1 MTPLRLAGLRDLYD
15 LPIDEIIDARAP
27 SEYAEDHLPGA
38 VNLPV
43 LDDEERAEVG
53 TVYVQ
58 DSKFRARKLGAAY
71 VARNAARHIEGHFA
85 GKDGGYRPLVYC
97 WRGGQRSGAL
107 ATILDQIGWRVA
119 VLEGGYRSFRR
130 LVAAQLYDR
139 PLSAQVVLL
148 DGDTGS
154 GKTALL
160 GRLQA
165 LGAQVIDLEGMAR
178 HRGSV
183 FGAVAEAQ
191 PSQKAFE
198 TELAMG
204 LSRLD
209 AAKPL
214 ILEAE
219 SSKLGQLSLPPAL
232 WKAMQAAPRMVI
244 EAPAAARAR
253 FLAEAYGELLA
264 APAELNLMLE
274 RLRVL
279 HGAAQ
284 VAEWRALAA
293 EGEGEALAA
302 SLIAHHYDPRYA
314 RQRQR
319 LRDTRE
325 AAVPLVAFPLADL
338 SPAALDAAAP
348 VLLTAIKAV
357 AEASA

>member
-1 MTPLRLAGLRDLYD
+1 MTPLRLADLSD
-15 LPIDEIIDARAP
+15 LKQLPIDEIIDARSP
-27 SEYAEDHLPGA
+27 SEFAEDCLPGA

-43 LDDEERAEVG
+43 LDDAERAEVG

-97 WRGGQRSGAL
+97 WRGGQRSGSL
-107 ATILDQIGWRVA
+107 ATILDQIGWRVS
-119 VLEGGYRSFRR
+119 VLEGGYRGFRR
-130 LVAAQLYDR
+130 LVAARLYDQ
-139 PLSAQVVLL
+139 PLHARLVLL

-160 GRLQA
+160 TRLQA
-165 LGAQVIDLEGMAR
+165 LGAQVMDLEGLAR

-183 FGAVAEAQ
+183 FGAVEVAQ

-198 TELAMG
+198 TMVAMA
-204 LSRLD
+204 LSRVDPL
-209 AAKPL
+209 KPL

-232 WKAMQAAPRMVI
+232 WKAMQAAPRLVI
-244 EAPAAARAR
+244 QAPEAARAR
-253 FLAEAYGELLA
+253 FLAEEYGALLT
-264 APAELNLMLE
+264 APASLDGMLE
-274 RLRVL
+274 RLRTL

-293 EGEGEALAA
+293 AGEGEALAA
-302 SLIAHHYDPRYA
+302 SLIARHYDPRYA
-314 RQRQR
+314 KQRER
-319 LRDTRE
+319 LREKRAT
-325 AAVPLVAFPLADL
+325 AFPLADL
-338 SPAALDAAAP
+338 SSTALDAAAP
-348 VLLTAIKAV
+348 RLL
-357 AEASA
+357 AEIEALVWGEVQTN